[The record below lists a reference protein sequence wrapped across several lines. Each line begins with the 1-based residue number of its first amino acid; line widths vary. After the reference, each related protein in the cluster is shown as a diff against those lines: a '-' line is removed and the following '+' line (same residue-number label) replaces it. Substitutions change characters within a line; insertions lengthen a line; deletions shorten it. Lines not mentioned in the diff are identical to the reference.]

1 MQNYLIFFLK
11 KKRVAYNISSQT
23 QNSTFLQVY
32 LSMYTLQSNVSR
44 LNQEERIYKC
54 KMFKT

>member
-23 QNSTFLQVY
+23 QNTTFLQVY
-32 LSMYTLQSNVSR
+32 LSVYR
-44 LNQEERIYKC
+44 LMCQD
-54 KMFKT
+54 

>member
-32 LSMYTLQSNVSR
+32 LSMYTLQSNVRVKTKSR
-44 LNQEERIYKC
+44 REILQVHDV
-54 KMFKT
+54 